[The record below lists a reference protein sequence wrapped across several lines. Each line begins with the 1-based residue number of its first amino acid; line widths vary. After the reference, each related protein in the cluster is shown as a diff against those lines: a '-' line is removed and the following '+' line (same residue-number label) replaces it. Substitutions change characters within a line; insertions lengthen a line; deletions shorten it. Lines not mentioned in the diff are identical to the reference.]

1 MFAQGFN
8 HRRDR
13 GTGVGFTLVEILV
26 VIVIMGIASAMIIP
40 QLGSRDDLVVSAA
53 ARMMMADLIYAQ
65 NRAISQQKPH
75 YVSFGGQ
82 QYTVSDTTAMTPITH
97 PVSQN
102 PFTVAFGTAGSNL
115 ENAKLDSWGFGG
127 PAIIGFDEMGS
138 PFSYDG
144 VGTSSL
150 GAAGTI
156 AISNSS
162 GSIKLTISVES
173 FTGETTVN

>member
-1 MFAQGFN
+1 MFALSLK

-13 GTGVGFTLVEILV
+13 GSRAGFTLVEILV
-26 VIVIMGIASAMIIP
+26 VIVILGIASAMIIP
-40 QLGSRDDLVVSAA
+40 ELGSRDDLVVSAA

-65 NRAISQQKPH
+65 NRSISFQKPH
-75 YVSFGGQ
+75 YVRFDGQ
-82 QYTVSDTTAMTPITH
+82 QYTISDTTAITPITH

-102 PFTVAFGTAGSNL
+102 PFTVTFGTTGTNL
-115 ENAKLDSWGFGG
+115 EKAKLDSWGFGG

-138 PFSYDG
+138 PFCYDG
-144 VGTSSL
+144 VGTTSL
-150 GAAGTI
+150 GSAGTI

-162 GSIKLTISVES
+162 GSIKLTISVEP

>member
-1 MFAQGFN
+1 MFERSISHG
-8 HRRDR
+8 RDR
-13 GTGVGFTLVEILV
+13 RPGAGFTLVEILV
-26 VIVIMGIASAMIIP
+26 VIVILGIASAMIIP
-40 QLGSRDDLVVSAA
+40 QLGSRDDLIVSAS

-65 NRAISQQKPH
+65 NRAISLQKPH
-75 YVSFGGQ
+75 YVRFDGQ
-82 QYTVSDTTAMTPITH
+82 QYTVSDSTTITPITH

-102 PFTVAFGTAGSNL
+102 PFTVTFGEAGSNL
-115 ENAKLDSWGFGG
+115 QNAKLDSWGFGG

-138 PFSYDG
+138 PFAYDG

-150 GAAGTI
+150 GSAGTI

-162 GSIKLTISVES
+162 GSMKLTISVEA